1 MVALKRFLCPV
12 DLSELSI
19 DALACGSSIA
29 VDRARVAARAGEPGQ
44 VIGNDAAAFA
54 VDLANRSS
62 ASVRLLHVIEW
73 LPEDDARET
82 SQSAQAQFPPYR
94 MIAERED
101 LAALIARLPQ
111 VEKGITADVTA
122 GHAHRQI
129 SRVATEMKA
138 DLIVLGAH
146 GRGALAAAPL
156 GQTTQHVVRAADCP
170 VLTVRRSRGHM
181 SEQEGRHVSG
191 L

>member
-54 VDLANRSS
+54 VDLANEMPAR
-62 ASVRLLHVIEW
+62 SVRLLHVIEW

-82 SQSAQAQFPPYR
+82 SPNR
-94 MIAERED
+94 R
-101 LAALIARLPQ
+101 
-111 VEKGITADVTA
+111 
-122 GHAHRQI
+122 
-129 SRVATEMKA
+129 
-138 DLIVLGAH
+138 
-146 GRGALAAAPL
+146 
-156 GQTTQHVVRAADCP
+156 
-170 VLTVRRSRGHM
+170 RRSSLRIG
-181 SEQEGRHVSG
+181 
-191 L
+191 